1 MAREVNLTEESIS
14 KAMVKLALPIMAN
27 SFVQMA
33 YNFMDMIWLG
43 RVGTKTVAAAGT
55 AGFFIWIGAA
65 LLLIP
70 KIAAEV
76 GVAQC
81 YGKEDMKGV
90 KKFIVHT
97 LQIDVIL
104 AILYSIF
111 LIVFRHQVIG
121 FFGLDDAEVVKMS
134 IDYLVIV
141 SLGMI
146 FFFINPVFAGIF
158 NGFGNSLTPFIINSI
173 GLICNI
179 ILDPLLIF
187 GFGPIP
193 KMGIKGAALATIIA
207 QFIPTLIFIKVCK
220 DKMLIFSNLNI
231 FKIPDVYFVKH
242 IFKLGLPVSLQELFF
257 SGMAVLIAK
266 ILAKWGSTPIA
277 VQNVGSQIEAI
288 SWMSAGGFSTAL
300 SAFVGQNYGAK
311 KFNRI
316 KEGYKKAIVIVGTIG
331 VFSTCLLM
339 IGATPIFR
347 LFIPDDM
354 EAIREGAK
362 YLRILGIS
370 QLFMCIEIATAG
382 AFYGLGNS
390 IPPALVGIVFNV
402 LRIPGALILS
412 NYTSLG
418 LQGVWWSISISS
430 VCKGVVL
437 TIWCILFLR
446 RTKEFN

>member
-97 LQIDVIL
+97 IQIDVIL

-158 NGFGNSLTPFIINSI
+158 NGFGNS
-173 GLICNI
+173 
-179 ILDPLLIF
+179 
-187 GFGPIP
+187 
-193 KMGIKGAALATIIA
+193 
-207 QFIPTLIFIKVCK
+207 
-220 DKMLIFSNLNI
+220 
-231 FKIPDVYFVKH
+231 
-242 IFKLGLPVSLQELFF
+242 
-257 SGMAVLIAK
+257 
-266 ILAKWGSTPIA
+266 
-277 VQNVGSQIEAI
+277 
-288 SWMSAGGFSTAL
+288 
-300 SAFVGQNYGAK
+300 
-311 KFNRI
+311 
-316 KEGYKKAIVIVGTIG
+316 
-331 VFSTCLLM
+331 
-339 IGATPIFR
+339 
-347 LFIPDDM
+347 
-354 EAIREGAK
+354 
-362 YLRILGIS
+362 
-370 QLFMCIEIATAG
+370 
-382 AFYGLGNS
+382 
-390 IPPALVGIVFNV
+390 
-402 LRIPGALILS
+402 
-412 NYTSLG
+412 
-418 LQGVWWSISISS
+418 
-430 VCKGVVL
+430 
-437 TIWCILFLR
+437 
-446 RTKEFN
+446 